1 VRRTDAPESG
11 FVTVWILGLCVM
23 LLFLGGM
30 SLDLWRAFSERRAIA
45 EMADAAATAGA
56 SGIDEQ
62 TYRTSGQVVLDPG
75 RAEQLA
81 RDNLATQSDTRSFT
95 GADVEATTRQV
106 TVRAHGLVHFTLLRV
121 FMADRPFEVSVTAV
135 AEPRASP

>member
-1 VRRTDAPESG
+1 MRRADAREGG
-11 FVTVWILGLCVM
+11 FVTIWILGLCVM

-45 EMADAAATAGA
+45 ELADAAATAGA

-62 TYRTSGQVVLDPG
+62 AYRANGQIALDPA

-81 RDNLATQSDTRSFT
+81 RDNLATQTDTRSFT
-95 GADVEATTRQV
+95 GAEVQATTRQV

-121 FMADRPFEVSVTAV
+121 FMADRPFEVRVTAV

>member
-1 VRRTDAPESG
+1 VRRTDAPEGG

-45 EMADAAATAGA
+45 ELADAAATAGA

-62 TYRTSGQVVLDPG
+62 IYRASGQVVLDPA

-81 RDNLATQSDTRSFT
+81 RDNLAAQADTRSFT
-95 GADVEATTRQV
+95 GADVQSTTRQV
-106 TVRAHGLVHFTLLRV
+106 TVRAHGAVHFSLLRV
-121 FMADRPFEVSVTAV
+121 FTADRPFEVTVTAV